1 MSTFRLAAAVL
12 LLATPLAACGGSG
25 DDKLAHQVKKAADN
39 RADQLEQ
46 RADDLKDQADQV
58 RKTGEKRGDAIDA
71 ADLNTHAMSPEQKAA
86 VVNDQ
91 APAVR

>member
-1 MSTFRLAAAVL
+1 MSTLRLAAAVVL
-12 LLATPLAACGGSG
+12 LSAPLAACGGSG
-25 DDKLAHQVKKAADN
+25 DDKLARQVEKTADS

-46 RADDLKDQADQV
+46 RADDLKDQAEQV
-58 RKTGEKRGDAIDA
+58 RKVGEKRADAIDA

-86 VVNDQ
+86 IVNNQ